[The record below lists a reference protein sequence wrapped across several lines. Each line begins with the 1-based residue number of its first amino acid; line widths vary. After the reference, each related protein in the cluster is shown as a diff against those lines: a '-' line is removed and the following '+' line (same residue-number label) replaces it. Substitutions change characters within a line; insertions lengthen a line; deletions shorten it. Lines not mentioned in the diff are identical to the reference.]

1 MKKILVIDESS
12 LFLEYLTK
20 KLEENGFEAVQGING
35 LDGSVKMR
43 GEMPDLIVMDY
54 YLSRKSSI
62 EVLKEKKGN
71 PNVSDIPVIMAASK
85 LDKAQVVQCAQYG
98 AKKFFT
104 KPVRIDALLK
114 AISELL
120 NVEVEIDSTPCII
133 EAHLNDEILFIE
145 LARGLNLEKI
155 DLLKYKIAELLDLYD
170 IKTPRVLLM
179 MSDIELTEQDTDKFK
194 TLLDAI
200 IEHTGTYGKYMKILT
215 ASSFVKDYIETNQE
229 YETLAVSDNLAKAM
243 DELVGLRPDDVAH
256 DEVVSRHLLSTS
268 APKKERTE
276 TFQLRFEAELTG
288 GEEAASEDKKAISV
302 GVVDDDVIIHAL
314 IKTVFQKTGWS
325 ITTYNDGKEFL
336 VDLPNQ
342 NFDLVYLD
350 LMMPVLDGF
359 KVLEYLNTKSIKL
372 PVIVLS
378 ALSQQEAVVKAMSLG
393 VHSFLIKPLKPE
405 MLIRKTAEL
414 LNANF

>member
-1 MKKILVIDESS
+1 M
-12 LFLEYLTK
+12 
-20 KLEENGFEAVQGING
+20 
-35 LDGSVKMR
+35 
-43 GEMPDLIVMDY
+43 
-54 YLSRKSSI
+54 
-62 EVLKEKKGN
+62 
-71 PNVSDIPVIMAASK
+71 VSVIMAASK

-155 DLLKYKIAELLDLYD
+155 DLLKYKITELLDLYD

-200 IEHTGTYGKYMKILT
+200 IEHTGTYGKYMKILA

-229 YETLAVSDNLAKAM
+229 YKTLAVSDNLAQAM

-256 DEVVSRHLLSTS
+256 DEVVSRQLLSTS

-342 NFDLVYLD
+342 EFDLVYLD

>member
-1 MKKILVIDESS
+1 MKKILVIDESP

-20 KLEENGFEAVQGING
+20 KLGENGFEAIQGING

-43 GEMPDLIVMDY
+43 SEMPDLIVMDY

-62 EVLKEKKGN
+62 DILKEKKAN
-71 PNVSDIPVIMAASK
+71 PNVSSIPVIMAASK
-85 LDKAQVVQCAQYG
+85 LDRAQVVQCAQYG

-120 NVEVEIDSTPCII
+120 NVEVEIDSTPCVI

-155 DLLKYKIAELLDLYD
+155 DLLKYKIAELLDLYE
-170 IKTPRVLLM
+170 IKMPRVLLM
-179 MSDIELTEQDTDKFK
+179 MSDIELTEQDADKFK
-194 TLLDAI
+194 VLLDTI
-200 IEHTGTYGKYMKILT
+200 IERSGTYGRYMKILT
-215 ASSFVKDYIETNQE
+215 ASEFVKDYIESNKE
-229 YETLAVSDNLAKAM
+229 YQTLAVSDNLAKAM
-243 DELVGLRPDDVAH
+243 DELIGLRPDDVAH
-256 DEVVSRHLLSTS
+256 DEVVSRQLLSTS
-268 APKKERTE
+268 APKKEKTE
-276 TFQLRFEAELTG
+276 TFQLRFDAELSRGKDAGT
-288 GEEAASEDKKAISV
+288 ESKKVITV

-325 ITTYNDGKEFL
+325 IATYNDGKEFL
-336 VDLPNQ
+336 TELPNRD
-342 NFDLVYLD
+342 FDLVYLD

-359 KVLEYLNTKSIKL
+359 KVLEYLKKKSIKL
-372 PVIVLS
+372 PIIVLS
-378 ALSQQEAVVKAMSLG
+378 ALSQQEAVVRAMSLG
-393 VHSFLIKPLKPE
+393 VNSYLIKPIKPE

>member
-1 MKKILVIDESS
+1 MKKILVIDESP

-43 GEMPDLIVMDY
+43 SEMPDLIVMDY
-54 YLSRKSSI
+54 YLSRKSSL

-71 PNVSDIPVIMAASK
+71 PNVSAIPVIMAASK

-98 AKKFFT
+98 AKKFFS

-120 NVEVEIDSTPCII
+120 NVDVEIDSTPCII

-170 IKTPRVLLM
+170 IKMPRVLLM
-179 MSDIELTEQDTDKFK
+179 ISDIELTEQDADKFK
-194 TLLDAI
+194 MLLDTI
-200 IEHTGTYGKYMKILT
+200 IEHSGIYGRHMKILT
-215 ASSFVKDYIETNQE
+215 ASDFVKDYIESNKE

-256 DEVVSRHLLSTS
+256 DEVVSRQLLSTS
-268 APKKERTE
+268 APKKEKTE
-276 TFQLRFEAELTG
+276 TFQLRFDAELTQ
-288 GEEAASEDKKAISV
+288 A
-302 GVVDDDVIIHAL
+302 H
-314 IKTVFQKTGWS
+314 
-325 ITTYNDGKEFL
+325 
-336 VDLPNQ
+336 
-342 NFDLVYLD
+342 
-350 LMMPVLDGF
+350 
-359 KVLEYLNTKSIKL
+359 
-372 PVIVLS
+372 
-378 ALSQQEAVVKAMSLG
+378 
-393 VHSFLIKPLKPE
+393 
-405 MLIRKTAEL
+405 L
-414 LNANF
+414 LQ